1 MYPSLPFPRAVQAKA
16 ALLDDEG
23 NDLSDFLPDAA
34 AQQDD
39 TPSPA
44 GAKRTAPDAD
54 SYSSSE
60 DEAEAPA
67 AADAES
73 DAAAAVVERRRPQVI
88 FCSRTHSQLS
98 QFVGELHR
106 TRFASSLLLVAV
118 ASRKALCV
126 NDQVCQ
132 GVTGSTGWSG
142 RQPPHTGRTTGRP
155 TGRTTGH
162 TQAAAFAQCGLPGG
176 TGDAQGA
183 AIEASSLDVW
193 QCVGANMAAVERAGV
208 LPLRVRVCLACR
220 CASCRSCHR

>member
-1 MYPSLPFPRAVQAKA
+1 MQATA

-34 AQQDD
+34 AQQHD

-44 GAKRTAPDAD
+44 GAKRTAPDAG

-60 DEAEAPA
+60 DEPEAPA
-67 AADAES
+67 AANAES
-73 DAAAAVVERRRPQVI
+73 DAAAAAVVERRRPQVI

-132 GVTGSTGWSG
+132 GVMGSTGWSG
-142 RQPPHTGRTTGRP
+142 RQPPHTGR
-155 TGRTTGH
+155 
-162 TQAAAFAQCGLPGG
+162 
-176 TGDAQGA
+176 
-183 AIEASSLDVW
+183 
-193 QCVGANMAAVERAGV
+193 M
-208 LPLRVRVCLACR
+208 
-220 CASCRSCHR
+220 